1 MAIRNNAVE
10 LFNVGDRVMVGP
22 RGLENVKSAAR
33 QKATVTRVLADDAYM
48 LKFDTNLT
56 NDSHHQITSDRWF
69 AQADEIFPV
78 KTTKPTLADT
88 LQLKPSTRTILSHLE
103 KRGTISPMEAL
114 TSYGNMR
121 LAAAIH
127 DLRKVGYD
135 INTTMKHDE
144 GGHSYARYSL
154 AA

>member
-1 MAIRNNAVE
+1 MAIRNKDVE
-10 LFNVGDRVMVGP
+10 VFNVGDRVMVGP
-22 RGLENVKSAAR
+22 RGLDNVKSAAR
-33 QKATVTRVLADDAYM
+33 RKATVIAAEGDKYLVEFATQ
-48 LKFDTNLT
+48 LT
-56 NDSHHQITSDRWF
+56 NDSTHQHTGFVWW
-69 AQADEIFPV
+69 AGADEIFAT
-78 KTTKPTLADT
+78 KTPKPTLADT
-88 LQLKPSTRTILSHLE
+88 LQLKPTTRTILSHLE

-135 INTTMKHDE
+135 ISTTMKHDE